1 MNKHT
6 IARAAVSAGL
16 AVAMTLGSVAP
27 ATMAW
32 ADEAVGPND
41 SITITN
47 DASNTTSYDGFQI
60 LTATVNPDGTASNLA
75 WNDAYKATVLSVLHE
90 YGFDAND
97 SNAQDAVEFMNRY
110 FNSSKAEI
118 DAKTPSPFTGD
129 RTKLGSGTLGEAIAT
144 ALKDAT
150 PTKRSFTGNSGVLSQ
165 GWWLFLT
172 DANTVKKDS
181 DTTTDKTPGETF
193 TSPIFALV
201 GGTAKT
207 VDEKTNVP
215 TVTKRVKN
223 DASRSDWSYY
233 ADSQMGQ
240 QIDYKLEGTV
250 ASNIATYDK
259 YFYKFTDSLS
269 AGLTADT
276 NSVKVYA
283 VNNGTE
289 TEIDP
294 SSYTKDYDTATNVLT
309 VSFTDL
315 KSAFVKGS
323 TTEKATINA
332 DTTVRVT
339 YQAKLDT
346 DKASKVVVGGKGNR
360 NEVTLTY
367 SNNPQSTGT
376 GTSVP
381 SKVRDYTYKL
391 NLLKVDQGTERAL
404 QGAKFYITA
413 STPDE
418 GAGTTPQYVQ
428 ANGSLDATEH
438 DFETN
443 ATGYI
448 NVSGLDAGT
457 YTVHEVSAPSRDY
470 STVPDFTFTISA
482 TAPSEQDADSTN
494 VSVTTSVAAAS
505 SSNSITGQVIAGTL
519 DGNAGDNTLSAAT
532 NSATTNDGTV
542 NVVVGNKK
550 SVGLPLT
557 GQAGIGVTLAV
568 GGVVLA
574 LGVYRVV
581 RSRREQDAE

>member
-1 MNKHT
+1 MNKHA

-32 ADEAVGPND
+32 ADEAAAPND

-110 FNSSKAEI
+110 FNSSKEEI
-118 DAKTPSPFTGD
+118 VAKKESTTD
-129 RTKLGSGTLGEAIAT
+129 DTTKLGSGTLGEAIAT

-172 DANTVKKDS
+172 DAGTVSKDS
-181 DTTTDKTPGETF
+181 DATTDKTPGETF

-269 AGLTADT
+269 AGLTADKS
-276 NSVKVYA
+276 SVRVFA
-283 VNNGTE
+283 VNNGAA

-294 SSYTKDYDTATNVLT
+294 SSYTKDYDAAANVLT
-309 VSFTDL
+309 VSFADL
-315 KSAFVKGS
+315 KSALVKGS
-323 TTEKATINA
+323 ATEKATIGA

-346 DKASKVVVGGKGNR
+346 ATASKVVVGGKGNP

-367 SNNPQSTGT
+367 SNNPQAEGT

-404 QGAKFYITA
+404 QGAGFTIQATD
-413 STPDE
+413 PDE
-418 GAGTTPQYVQ
+418 GAGTRYVQ
-428 ANGSLDATEH
+428 EDGSLGATEH
-438 DFETN
+438 VFTTGED
-443 ATGYI
+443 GYI
-448 NVSGLDAGT
+448 RVSGLDAGT
-457 YTVHEVSAPSRDY
+457 YTVREKTTPTSY
-470 STVPDFTFTISA
+470 STVPDFTFTIA
-482 TAPSEQDADSTN
+482 AAAPEEPNAEVQD
-494 VSVTTSVAAAS
+494 VSVTTSIAKKTDP
-505 SSNSITGQVIAGTL
+505 IDGQVIAGTL
-519 DGNAGDNTLSAAT
+519 DGKAGDNTLNAAKG
-532 NSATTNDGTV
+532 SDTTSDGTV

>member
-32 ADEAVGPND
+32 ADEVAAPND

-60 LTATVNPDGTASNLA
+60 LTATVGTDGKASNLA
-75 WNDAYKATVLSVLHE
+75 WNDAYKTTVLGVLHD
-90 YGFDAND
+90 YGFDAGS
-97 SNAQDAVEFMNRY
+97 SNAQDAVEFMNKY

-118 DAKTPSPFTGD
+118 AAKTQSTTD
-129 RTKLGSGTLGEAIAT
+129 ASTKLGSGTLGEAIAK
-144 ALKDAT
+144 ALMSAT
-150 PTKRSFTGNSGVLSQ
+150 PTTSKSFTGNSGALSQ

-172 DANTVKKDS
+172 DADTVKKDS

-193 TSPIFALV
+193 TSPVFALV
-201 GGTAKT
+201 GGDAKT
-207 VDEKTNVP
+207 VTEKTNVP

-223 DASRSDWSYY
+223 DASGSDWSYY
-233 ADSQMGQ
+233 ADSEMGQ
-240 QIDYKLEGTV
+240 LIDYKLEGTV
-250 ASNIATYDK
+250 ASNVATYDT
-259 YFYKFTDSLS
+259 YVYKFTDTLS
-269 AGLTADT
+269 DGLTADA

-283 VNNGTE
+283 VNDGTA

-294 SSYTKDYDTATNVLT
+294 ASYTKNYDKATNVLT
-309 VSFTDL
+309 VSFADL
-315 KSAFVKGS
+315 KSALVKGS
-323 TTEKATINA
+323 STEKATVDA

-346 DKASKVVVGGKGNR
+346 AKASKVVVGGKGNP

-367 SNNPQSTGT
+367 SNNPQAEGT

-404 QGAKFYITA
+404 QGAGFTIQATD
-413 STPDE
+413 PDE
-418 GAGTTPQYVQ
+418 GAGAQYVQ
-428 ANGSLDATEH
+428 EDGSLGATEH
-438 DFETN
+438 EFTTGED
-443 ATGYI
+443 GYI
-448 NVSGLDAGT
+448 HVSGLDAGT
-457 YTVHEVSAPSRDY
+457 YTVHEKTTPTSYSA
-470 STVPDFTFTISA
+470 VPDFTFTIVA
-482 TAPSEQDADSTN
+482 TAPEEPNAETQD
-494 VSVTTSVAAAS
+494 VSVKTSVAKKAD
-505 SSNSITGQVIAGTL
+505 SIDGQVIAGTL
-519 DGNAGDNTLSAAT
+519 DGKAGDNTLNVAKGT
-532 NSATTNDGTV
+532 DTTSDGTV

-557 GQAGIGVTLAV
+557 GQAGIGVTLAA
-568 GGVVLA
+568 GGAVLA
-574 LGVYRVV
+574 IGVYRVV